1 MRLPLQLLREAKLRG
16 ETLLLPLRLLA
27 RAAHCLVPR
36 RSDLLQG
43 EQQPHVHAVWVYT
56 CGVGVHAVW
65 VCMQCGC
72 GCAMWGVCVQS
83 GCAIEC
89 RQAHAHTLSAS
100 SSRVVHACCC
110 TRHRSSSAPRSAQCR
125 CTCRTSS
132 ASALSYASICR
143 RRSTAASPS
152 SASSDDANIITS
164 EREEGVKRLRATSR
178 PSFDSLGHCTP
189 PPTTALKSGSPPRG
203 CMHLGTLAPDIS
215 SAACAIDAAKLGWRK
230 GASSG
235 APPLSG
241 GTCCRRVRSWSC
253 DHTGQRRSQ
262 STGHG
267 DRHG

>member
-1 MRLPLQLLREAKLRG
+1 M
-16 ETLLLPLRLLA
+16 
-27 RAAHCLVPR
+27 
-36 RSDLLQG
+36 
-43 EQQPHVHAVWVYT
+43 
-56 CGVGVHAVW
+56 
-65 VCMQCGC
+65 
-72 GCAMWGVCVQS
+72 
-83 GCAIEC
+83 
-89 RQAHAHTLSAS
+89 
-100 SSRVVHACCC
+100 VHACCC

-164 EREEGVKRLRATSR
+164 EREEGVSRLRATSR

-215 SAACAIDAAKLGWRK
+215 SAACAIDAAELGWRK

-235 APPLSG
+235 APSLSG

-253 DHTGQRRSQ
+253 DHGPEEESEHGPRGQARL
-262 STGHG
+262 GHG
-267 DRHG
+267 TVSSSQGFEQAVAHIGHLGALAERREGLLGKHEHRHGARAEKDRA